1 MSLEEVKQ
9 QRLLTRKNMS
19 RIRTIVETSESKT
32 GKILSPIELK
42 CRLGILDSY
51 FKQGLGYQTQIE
63 KLDPEDNG
71 RGDLEDL
78 YVTIRSN
85 IQMQLGEDEH
95 NSTIPESSAAIPVSH
110 SKIPALKLPVFCG
123 RYSEYKN
130 FIASFMHVIENESS
144 LSNIEKFNHLLN
156 CLKGQALE
164 TVKAFQITS
173 ENYSKALDRLKSRY
187 DNSTLIFME
196 TIKSLFELP
205 SAAKGGASQLQS
217 LVDNVSAL
225 YSSLLSIGSDK
236 NISHLL
242 LIHLVMDK
250 VDEETQKK
258 WKESLDFTSLPSW
271 EQCAKV
277 LERRCQFLESASGSL
292 SFGDSGK
299 SSYKQENR
307 NKPPRK
313 GYSFSCTNRSCAL
326 CSNSDHLIGSCSR
339 FKQLEIADRF
349 KEVKRLGLCLNCL
362 SNKHQLAHCSS
373 AFRCK
378 HCARSHH
385 SLLHRAPTSNK
396 MQSVSL
402 STSSLEQPTQP
413 VSTAATHT
421 HQEKSPQ
428 DQVILATAVVLIRD
442 ASGCFQFGRAL
453 LDSCSQVKFITE
465 EFSRKLR
472 LPRERHHVE
481 IQSIGD
487 SVTNIKYKTSAIVK
501 SRMCDY
507 ETPLSFHVTS
517 QIAYQPEAE
526 FNITSWNLPANIEL
540 TDENFFKP
548 TRVDL
553 LIGTEIFFDI
563 LSIGQIKLA
572 PGLPSL
578 QKTLLGWVVSG
589 RYQRPTEN
597 SSSICLLS
605 VEESVD
611 ANLQRLWKL
620 DEPSNADMWTTEQ
633 RNCEQSYLQ
642 TVQRNAE
649 GRVVVKLPFK
659 EAPHCLGQSYA
670 TALRRFIAQERRITR
685 CPDLHQRYIAFM
697 EEYSRLGH
705 MSIVK
710 KVDFD
715 NPHYYVPH
723 HYVLKPTSTTTKLSR
738 VVFDASC
745 KSTTQRSLN
754 DILAV
759 GPTLQNDLY
768 ILLLRFR
775 LYRYTLTA
783 DIVKMYR
790 QILVDR
796 NDRKFQYI
804 LWRSTPHDEIRTYQ
818 LNTVTYGTASAP
830 YLAVQSLNYIADA
843 YESDYA
849 LGASTIKTSFYVD
862 DLLCGADTLAE
873 LSQIKYEVTEI
884 LRRGCFPLAK
894 WHSNH
899 YKFREDD
906 TMKDLNIDESF
917 TTSTLGIQW
926 DQIRDIFLFSFQSKQ
941 PVNARGTKRS
951 ILSIASA
958 LFDPLG
964 LLAPVIIT
972 AKIILQ
978 EIWLLKLNWD
988 ESVPQNLQTAWERFL
1003 KDIAHL
1009 STLSVPRY
1017 SGSTNHNSLQIHGF
1031 CDSSIRAYG
1040 CAIYL
1045 RSKSTEGK
1053 PTVTL
1058 LTAKSRVAPIKKQ
1071 SLPKLELC
1079 GALLLARLLPKL
1091 NLYSTPTPTF
1101 LWTDSQIVLHWLELH
1116 SATLSTFVGN
1126 RVSEIQDLTADVS
1139 WRHVPTKCNPADIV
1153 SRGCTA
1159 LELSSSIWFSGPSF
1173 LQLESENWPSNQC
1186 GQLDMEEVSREK
1198 RAKAL
1203 VALLRLQFW
1212 VINARD
1218 VARRIVRS
1226 CIHCVRYK
1234 PKLFQQTMGNL
1245 PVSRLTPS
1253 RPFARCGIDFCGP
1266 IETYLRIRGKGPYK
1280 TYIAIFVCFSTKAV
1294 HIEIVSDLS
1303 TDAFLAALKRM
1314 IGRRGLPTDIYCDNA
1329 TNFVGASRK
1338 LQELKMAPHFGGLW
1352 EAAVKSAKGLL
1363 NRSMANGRLTF
1374 EELNTVMISIEAILN
1389 SRPISPLSS
1398 DPNDL
1403 EALTPGHFLI
1413 GSSLK
1418 AIPEREEMGTNID
1431 HISKWARTVAIKQSF
1446 WRRWSHEYIN
1456 SLQARTK
1463 WTSGNPNVLEGLLV
1477 IIQDEN
1483 APPQRW
1489 TMGRIIK
1496 CIAGSDNRIRVV
1508 DVKTSRGILRRPV
1521 HKIAVLPA

>member
-95 NSTIPESSAAIPVSH
+95 NSTFRESTAAIPVSH

-130 FIASFMHVIENESS
+130 FIASFMHVIGNESS

-156 CLKGQALE
+156 CLQGQALE

-205 SAAKGGASQLQS
+205 SAAKGCASQLQS

-250 VDEETQKK
+250 VDEETQNK

-307 NKPPRK
+307 NKPPH
-313 GYSFSCTNRSCAL
+313 
-326 CSNSDHLIGSCSR
+326 HLIGSCSR
-339 FKQLEIADRF
+339 FKQMEIADRF
-349 KEVKRLGLCLNCL
+349 KEVK
-362 SNKHQLAHCSS
+362 
-373 AFRCK
+373 RCK

-396 MQSVSL
+396 MQSASL
-402 STSSLEQPTQP
+402 PTSSLEQPTQP
-413 VSTAATHT
+413 VSTAAAHT

-442 ASGCFQFGRAL
+442 ASGCFHLGRAL
-453 LDSCSQVKFITE
+453 LDSC
-465 EFSRKLR
+465 
-472 LPRERHHVE
+472 
-481 IQSIGD
+481 
-487 SVTNIKYKTSAIVK
+487 
-501 SRMCDY
+501 
-507 ETPLSFHVTS
+507 S

-540 TDENFFKP
+540 ADENFFKP

-620 DEPSNADMWTTEQ
+620 DEPSKADMWTTEQ
-633 RNCEQSYLQ
+633 RNCEQSYMQ
-642 TVQRNAE
+642 TVQRNIE

-705 MSIVK
+705 MSIVEN
-710 KVDFD
+710 VNFD

-723 HYVLKPTSTTTKLSR
+723 HYVLKPTSTTTKLR

-790 QILVDR
+790 QILVDK

-843 YESDYA
+843 YESEYA

-873 LSQIKYEVTEI
+873 LSRIKYEVTEI

-899 YKFREDD
+899 TKFREDD

-917 TTSTLGIQW
+917 TTSTLGIKW
-926 DQIRDIFLFSFQSKQ
+926 DQIRDIFLFTFQSKQ
-941 PVNARGTKRS
+941 PVNGRGTKRS

-1079 GALLLARLLPKL
+1079 GALLLARLLAKIKPL
-1091 NLYSTPTPTF
+1091 FNANTTVF

-1126 RVSEIQDLTADVS
+1126 RVSEIQDLTADDHHS
-1139 WRHVPTKCNPADIV
+1139 YNLNPKTGPAINV
-1153 SRGCTA
+1153 A
-1159 LELSSSIWFSGPSF
+1159 NSIWKKF
-1173 LQLESENWPSNQC
+1173 LEKNVSQL
-1186 GQLDMEEVSREK
+1186 L
-1198 RAKAL
+1198 
-1203 VALLRLQFW
+1203 
-1212 VINARD
+1212 
-1218 VARRIVRS
+1218 
-1226 CIHCVRYK
+1226 
-1234 PKLFQQTMGNL
+1234 
-1245 PVSRLTPS
+1245 
-1253 RPFARCGIDFCGP
+1253 
-1266 IETYLRIRGKGPYK
+1266 
-1280 TYIAIFVCFSTKAV
+1280 
-1294 HIEIVSDLS
+1294 
-1303 TDAFLAALKRM
+1303 
-1314 IGRRGLPTDIYCDNA
+1314 
-1329 TNFVGASRK
+1329 
-1338 LQELKMAPHFGGLW
+1338 
-1352 EAAVKSAKGLL
+1352 
-1363 NRSMANGRLTF
+1363 
-1374 EELNTVMISIEAILN
+1374 
-1389 SRPISPLSS
+1389 
-1398 DPNDL
+1398 
-1403 EALTPGHFLI
+1403 
-1413 GSSLK
+1413 
-1418 AIPEREEMGTNID
+1418 
-1431 HISKWARTVAIKQSF
+1431 KQS
-1446 WRRWSHEYIN
+1446 S
-1456 SLQARTK
+1456 K
-1463 WTSGNPNVLEGLLV
+1463 
-1477 IIQDEN
+1477 
-1483 APPQRW
+1483 
-1489 TMGRIIK
+1489 
-1496 CIAGSDNRIRVV
+1496 
-1508 DVKTSRGILRRPV
+1508 KTTF
-1521 HKIAVLPA
+1521 

>member
-95 NSTIPESSAAIPVSH
+95 NSTFRESTAAIPVSH

-130 FIASFMHVIENESS
+130 FIASFMHVIGNESS

-156 CLKGQALE
+156 CLQGQALE

-250 VDEETQKK
+250 VDEETQRK

-271 EQCAKV
+271 EQCAKI

-307 NKPPRK
+307 NKPPRR
-313 GYSFSCTNRSCAL
+313 GYSFSCTSRSCAL

-339 FKQLEIADRF
+339 FKQMEIADRF
-349 KEVKRLGLCLNCL
+349 KEVK
-362 SNKHQLAHCSS
+362 
-373 AFRCK
+373 RCK

-402 STSSLEQPTQP
+402 PTSSLEQPTQP
-413 VSTAATHT
+413 VSTAAAHT

-428 DQVILATAVVLIRD
+428 EQVILATAVVLIRD
-442 ASGCFQFGRAL
+442 ASGCFQLGRAL
-453 LDSCSQVKFITE
+453 LDSC
-465 EFSRKLR
+465 
-472 LPRERHHVE
+472 P
-481 IQSIGD
+481 
-487 SVTNIKYKTSAIVK
+487 
-501 SRMCDY
+501 
-507 ETPLSFHVTS
+507 

-540 TDENFFKP
+540 ADENFFKP
-548 TRVDL
+548 TRIDL

-589 RYQRPTEN
+589 RYQRPIEN

-620 DEPSNADMWTTEQ
+620 DEPSKADMWTTEQ
-633 RNCEQSYLQ
+633 RNCEQSYMQ
-642 TVQRNAE
+642 TVQRNVE

-670 TALRRFIAQERRITR
+670 TALRRFIAQERRIMR

-705 MSIVK
+705 MSIVEN
-710 KVDFD
+710 VDFD

-723 HYVLKPTSTTTKLSR
+723 HYVLKPTSTTTKLR

-783 DIVKMYR
+783 DIVK
-790 QILVDR
+790 I
-796 NDRKFQYI
+796 
-804 LWRSTPHDEIRTYQ
+804 TPHDEIRTYQ

-843 YESDYA
+843 YESEYA
-849 LGASTIKTSFYVD
+849 LGSSTIKTSFYVD

-873 LSQIKYEVTEI
+873 LSRIKYEVTEI

-899 YKFREDD
+899 HKFREDD

-917 TTSTLGIQW
+917 TTSTLGIKW
-926 DQIRDIFLFSFQSKQ
+926 DQIRDIFLFSFQLKQ
-941 PVNARGTKRS
+941 PVNGRGTKRS

-972 AKIILQ
+972 AKMILQ

-1045 RSKSTEGK
+1045 RLKSTEGK

-1079 GALLLARLLPKL
+1079 GALLLARLLAKIKPL
-1091 NLYSTPTPTF
+1091 FNANTTVF

-1126 RVSEIQDLTADVS
+1126 RVSEIQDLTADAS

-1159 LELSSSIWFSGPSF
+1159 LELSNSIWFSGPSF
-1173 LQLESENWPSNQC
+1173 LQLEPENWPSNQC
-1186 GQLDMEEVSREK
+1186 GQLDTEEVSREK
-1198 RAKAL
+1198 RKSAFKAVIEENYILKLSTEDL
-1203 VALLRLQFW
+1203 VAIWVKVPTSKGEHEGVLASAYLPGDKVTAPTWEVILQMRTTQRGG
-1212 VINARD
+1212 A
-1218 VARRIVRS
+1218 
-1226 CIHCVRYK
+1226 
-1234 PKLFQQTMGNL
+1234 QT
-1245 PVSRLTPS
+1245 
-1253 RPFARCGIDFCGP
+1253 
-1266 IETYLRIRGKGPYK
+1266 
-1280 TYIAIFVCFSTKAV
+1280 
-1294 HIEIVSDLS
+1294 
-1303 TDAFLAALKRM
+1303 
-1314 IGRRGLPTDIYCDNA
+1314 
-1329 TNFVGASRK
+1329 
-1338 LQELKMAPHFGGLW
+1338 
-1352 EAAVKSAKGLL
+1352 
-1363 NRSMANGRLTF
+1363 
-1374 EELNTVMISIEAILN
+1374 
-1389 SRPISPLSS
+1389 
-1398 DPNDL
+1398 
-1403 EALTPGHFLI
+1403 
-1413 GSSLK
+1413 
-1418 AIPEREEMGTNID
+1418 
-1431 HISKWARTVAIKQSF
+1431 
-1446 WRRWSHEYIN
+1446 
-1456 SLQARTK
+1456 
-1463 WTSGNPNVLEGLLV
+1463 
-1477 IIQDEN
+1477 
-1483 APPQRW
+1483 
-1489 TMGRIIK
+1489 
-1496 CIAGSDNRIRVV
+1496 
-1508 DVKTSRGILRRPV
+1508 
-1521 HKIAVLPA
+1521 